1 MRATEQKDRQT
12 VREILLSTADILN
25 LTQNITLVKNRF
37 WSAHVCW
44 DYTSRGH
51 SLLQIT
57 LTHRPLQAVHKDNF
71 FSWPVDS
78 FLVAQLCCML
88 PGNPG
93 CNPKA
98 NKFSNDMLWFTVQQ
112 ILPISNCNSK
122 EEVKQLE
129 KKKCVWGS
137 SASLHTKVIQHDLQ
151 IGENEKCRV
160 FEGKCWS

>member
-37 WSAHVCW
+37 WSAHICW

-71 FSWPVDS
+71 LSWPVDS

-129 KKKCVWGS
+129 KKKMRMRILCFITHKGH
-137 SASLHTKVIQHDLQ
+137 SAWPTDRWKW
-151 IGENEKCRV
+151 KM
-160 FEGKCWS
+160 